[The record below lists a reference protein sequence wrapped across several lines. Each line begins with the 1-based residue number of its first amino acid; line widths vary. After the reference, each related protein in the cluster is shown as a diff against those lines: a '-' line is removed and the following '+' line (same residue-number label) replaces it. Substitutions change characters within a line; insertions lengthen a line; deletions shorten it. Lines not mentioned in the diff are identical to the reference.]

1 MFDKMQK
8 NYLSSL
14 GVEVNLD
21 TPTEEEIQ
29 KIKVAVQETLD
40 KKGFDQNYNL
50 TPEGVMCQTILEVL
64 EQTVLPTLCHFK
76 DTPILLF

>member
-14 GVEVNLD
+14 GIEVDLD
-21 TPTEEEIQ
+21 SPTKEDIR
-29 KIKVAVQETLD
+29 KIKSAVQEKLD

-64 EQTVLPTLCHFK
+64 E
-76 DTPILLF
+76 

>member
-8 NYLSSL
+8 NYLSYL
-14 GVEVNLD
+14 GLEVDLD
-21 TPTEEEIQ
+21 SPTGEDIQ
-29 KIKVAVQETLD
+29 KIKRIVQENLD

-64 EQTVLPTLCHFK
+64 E
-76 DTPILLF
+76 

>member
-8 NYLSSL
+8 NYLSTL
-14 GVEVNLD
+14 GIDVDLNS
-21 TPTEEEIQ
+21 PTQEEIQ
-29 KIKVAVQETLD
+29 KIKCIVQENLD

-64 EQTVLPTLCHFK
+64 E
-76 DTPILLF
+76 

>member
-14 GVEVNLD
+14 GLEVDLD
-21 TPTEEEIQ
+21 SPTQEDIQ
-29 KIKVAVQETLD
+29 IIKCIVQENLD

-64 EQTVLPTLCHFK
+64 E
-76 DTPILLF
+76 

>member
-14 GVEVNLD
+14 GVEVNFD

-64 EQTVLPTLCHFK
+64 E
-76 DTPILLF
+76 

>member
-29 KIKVAVQETLD
+29 KIRVAVQETLD

-64 EQTVLPTLCHFK
+64 E
-76 DTPILLF
+76 

>member
-64 EQTVLPTLCHFK
+64 E
-76 DTPILLF
+76 